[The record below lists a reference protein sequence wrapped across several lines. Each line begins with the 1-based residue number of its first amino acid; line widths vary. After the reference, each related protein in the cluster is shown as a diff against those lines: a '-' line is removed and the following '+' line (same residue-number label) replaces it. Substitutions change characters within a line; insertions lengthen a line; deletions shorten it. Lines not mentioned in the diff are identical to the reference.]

1 MGDELLVAHVDVD
14 AFYVAVERADDPSLA
29 GVPLAV
35 QQGNSGGF
43 VAVSAE
49 ARAAGVR
56 KGDGVGAGG
65 RAGIQALREM
75 GAVSAAEARRR
86 CPGLVV
92 RPSTFVGSR
101 VHTATSV
108 GSGSGF
114 GACRAVCVDVDCLD
128 DPTQQPYIARA
139 WLPCTPSKSV
149 GGPPRRRALHGRRL
163 RGSQA
168 CGSGI
173 AYVGISLGWQCCV
186 SAICAGTLPRV
197 RHEVLVHA
205 GCALGQA

>member
-65 RAGIQALREM
+65 RAVIQALREM

-101 VHTATSV
+101 VHTATPV
-108 GSGSGF
+108 GSGSGL
-114 GACRAVCVDVDCLD
+114 GLVVPSVWMRIVWTIRHNS
-128 DPTQQPYIARA
+128 PTSRVRGCHARRRNRWVGLHVGVPPPARPSLA
-139 WLPCTPSKSV
+139 WLT
-149 GGPPRRRALHGRRL
+149 GLWFWHRL
-163 RGSQA
+163 RWHIPRMAMLRFSDM
-168 CGSGI
+168 CRD
-173 AYVGISLGWQCCV
+173 
-186 SAICAGTLPRV
+186 SASCA
-197 RHEVLVHA
+197 A
-205 GCALGQA
+205 